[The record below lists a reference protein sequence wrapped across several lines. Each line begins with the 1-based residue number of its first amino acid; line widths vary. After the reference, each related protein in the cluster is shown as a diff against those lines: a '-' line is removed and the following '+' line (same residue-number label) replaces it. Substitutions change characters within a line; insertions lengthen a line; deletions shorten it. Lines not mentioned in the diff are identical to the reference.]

1 MGDDR
6 VATATGSTRSITSAA
21 NSGAPILKPGQPT
34 SAMNLVQGG
43 QQSEPNLVTW
53 DGPDDPEHPKNWTA
67 RRKLLSIV
75 PVSLF
80 NFLASVSSSTMAPA
94 LGTIGRE
101 LHFQSTT
108 LLILSLSVFLLGTAI
123 VPLFTAPLSEV
134 FGRSIVLQSCNL
146 FYIVFNTLCG
156 SAKTQNELITFRF
169 LAGLG
174 GAGPFA
180 IGSGVNADL
189 FRPHERGKAIAVYVM
204 APLLGGLVGPI
215 AGGFLDQYVSWPW
228 CFYVISIA
236 GGAVQVIG
244 LPFFHETYAP
254 VLLQRKCKRL
264 KKTTNNPDLYTEHDS
279 VSLQTL
285 LRTSAI
291 RPFKLLATQPIVQV
305 WSLYCAYIWGI
316 LYLIIATFP
325 NVWTDIYGESIAIG
339 SLNYISQFVGMALAS
354 QLGTR
359 LADGYY
365 NKKCAGNGGQGL
377 PEFRLPVLTL
387 GACIVPIGLFIYGW
401 TARASVHWI
410 VPNIGSALFAG
421 GTCLEILCVMGYMID
436 TYPKYAA
443 SAMASILVLRSILAF
458 ALPLVASPLYDN
470 LGYGWGNSLLAFIA
484 IFVGIPATVALR
496 YFGPALRRRSTY
508 ARDDV

>member
-34 SAMNLVQGG
+34 SAMNLDQGG
-43 QQSEPNLVTW
+43 LQPEPNLVSNTQVCIHTAFDLLSPLTAKTAVELWLSFVNKRQVTW

-67 RRKLLSIV
+67 RRKWLSIV

-108 LLILSLSVFLLGTAI
+108 LLILSLSVFLLGTAV

-174 GAGPFA
+174 GADA
-180 IGSGVNADL
+180 HQIGSGVNADL

-236 GGAVQVIG
+236 GGAVQVLG

-264 KKTTNNPDLYTEHDS
+264 KKSTNNPDLYTEHDS

-325 NVWTDIYGESIAIG
+325 DVWTDIYGESIAIG

-365 NKKCAGNGGQGL
+365 NKK
-377 PEFRLPVLTL
+377 
-387 GACIVPIGLFIYGW
+387 
-401 TARASVHWI
+401 
-410 VPNIGSALFAG
+410 NIGSALFAG

-458 ALPLVASPLYDN
+458 ALPLVASPL
-470 LGYGWGNSLLAFIA
+470 
-484 IFVGIPATVALR
+484 
-496 YFGPALRRRSTY
+496 
-508 ARDDV
+508 

>member
-34 SAMNLVQGG
+34 SAMNLDQGG
-43 QQSEPNLVTW
+43 LQPEPNLVSNTQVCIHTAFDLLSPLTAKTAVELWLSFVNKRQVTW

-67 RRKLLSIV
+67 RRKWLSIV

-108 LLILSLSVFLLGTAI
+108 LLILSLSVFLLDAH
-123 VPLFTAPLSEV
+123 
-134 FGRSIVLQSCNL
+134 Q
-146 FYIVFNTLCG
+146 
-156 SAKTQNELITFRF
+156 
-169 LAGLG
+169 
-174 GAGPFA
+174 

-236 GGAVQVIG
+236 GGAVQVLG

-264 KKTTNNPDLYTEHDS
+264 KKSTNNPDLYTEHDS

-325 NVWTDIYGESIAIG
+325 DVWTDIYGESIAIG
-339 SLNYISQFVGMALAS
+339 SLNYISQFEYW
-354 QLGTR
+354 LG
-359 LADGYY
+359 
-365 NKKCAGNGGQGL
+365 
-377 PEFRLPVLTL
+377 
-387 GACIVPIGLFIYGW
+387 FI
-401 TARASVHWI
+401 
-410 VPNIGSALFAG
+410 
-421 GTCLEILCVMGYMID
+421 
-436 TYPKYAA
+436 
-443 SAMASILVLRSILAF
+443 
-458 ALPLVASPLYDN
+458 
-470 LGYGWGNSLLAFIA
+470 
-484 IFVGIPATVALR
+484 
-496 YFGPALRRRSTY
+496 RRRNLS
-508 ARDDV
+508 

>member
-6 VATATGSTRSITSAA
+6 VATATGSTRSVTPAA
-21 NSGAPILKPGQPT
+21 NPGAPILKPGQPT
-34 SAMNLVQGG
+34 SGLNLDQGG
-43 QQSEPNLVTW
+43 QEVDSNLVSNIQVHINPASILLSSLLASTAKELCLSAVNTRQVTW
-53 DGPDDPEHPKNWTA
+53 NGPDDPEHPKNWTA
-67 RRKLLSIV
+67 RRKWLSIV

-108 LLILSLSVFLLGTAI
+108 LLVLSLSVFLLGTAI

-180 IGSGVNADL
+180 VSSRSFLFLPFAYPAAILIHVNKIGSGVNADL

-236 GGAVQVIG
+236 GGAVQVLG
-244 LPFFHETYAP
+244 LPFFHETYPP

-264 KKTTNNPDLYTEHDS
+264 KKSTNNPDLYTEHDS

-285 LRTSAI
+285 LRTSAV

-325 NVWTDIYGESIAIG
+325 EVWTGIYGESIAIG

-359 LADGYY
+359 LADKYY
-365 NKKCAGNGGQGL
+365 SKKCAGNGGQGL

-401 TARASVHWI
+401 TARSSVHWI
-410 VPNIGSALFAG
+410 AP
-421 GTCLEILCVMGYMID
+421 
-436 TYPKYAA
+436 
-443 SAMASILVLRSILAF
+443 
-458 ALPLVASPLYDN
+458 
-470 LGYGWGNSLLAFIA
+470 
-484 IFVGIPATVALR
+484 
-496 YFGPALRRRSTY
+496 
-508 ARDDV
+508 

>member
-21 NSGAPILKPGQPT
+21 NPVAPNLKPGQPT
-34 SAMNLVQGG
+34 SAMNLDHSG
-43 QQSEPNLVTW
+43 QQAEPNLVTW
-53 DGPDDPEHPKNWTA
+53 NGPDDPEHPKNWTA
-67 RRKLLSIV
+67 SRKWLSIV

-108 LLILSLSVFLLGTAI
+108 LLILSLSVFLLGTAV
-123 VPLFTAPLSEV
+123 VPLFTAPLSE
-134 FGRSIVLQSCNL
+134 
-146 FYIVFNTLCG
+146 
-156 SAKTQNELITFRF
+156 
-169 LAGLG
+169 
-174 GAGPFA
+174 

-236 GGAVQVIG
+236 GGAVQVLG

-316 LYLIIATFP
+316 LYLIIATYP
-325 NVWTDIYGESIAIG
+325 EVWTGIYGESIAIG
-339 SLNYISQFVGMALAS
+339 SLNYISQFVGMGLAS

-359 LADGYY
+359 LADEYY

-401 TARASVHWI
+401 TARASIHWI

-443 SAMASILVLRSILAF
+443 SAMASVLVLRSILAF
-458 ALPLVASPLYDN
+458 ALPLVASPL
-470 LGYGWGNSLLAFIA
+470 
-484 IFVGIPATVALR
+484 
-496 YFGPALRRRSTY
+496 
-508 ARDDV
+508 

>member
-1 MGDDR
+1 MD
-6 VATATGSTRSITSAA
+6 ALLQILIHA
-21 NSGAPILKPGQPT
+21 NQ
-34 SAMNLVQGG
+34 
-43 QQSEPNLVTW
+43 
-53 DGPDDPEHPKNWTA
+53 
-67 RRKLLSIV
+67 
-75 PVSLF
+75 
-80 NFLASVSSSTMAPA
+80 
-94 LGTIGRE
+94 
-101 LHFQSTT
+101 
-108 LLILSLSVFLLGTAI
+108 
-123 VPLFTAPLSEV
+123 
-134 FGRSIVLQSCNL
+134 
-146 FYIVFNTLCG
+146 
-156 SAKTQNELITFRF
+156 
-169 LAGLG
+169 
-174 GAGPFA
+174 

-189 FRPHERGKAIAVYVM
+189 FRPRERGKAIAVYVM

-236 GGAVQVIG
+236 GGAVQVLG

-264 KKTTNNPDLYTEHDS
+264 KKTTNNPDLYTEHDNI
-279 VSLQTL
+279 SLQTL

-325 NVWTDIYGESIAIG
+325 EVWTGIYGESIAIG

-359 LADGYY
+359 LADNYY

-387 GACIVPIGLFIYGW
+387 GACIVPVGLFIYGW

-410 VPNIGSALFAG
+410 VP
-421 GTCLEILCVMGYMID
+421 
-436 TYPKYAA
+436 
-443 SAMASILVLRSILAF
+443 
-458 ALPLVASPLYDN
+458 
-470 LGYGWGNSLLAFIA
+470 
-484 IFVGIPATVALR
+484 
-496 YFGPALRRRSTY
+496 
-508 ARDDV
+508 